1 MPLQSAARQIAHP
14 SAMIDSLPIKVL
26 ADNPVAQPTKLI
38 LIVVQFVVVLKQKL
52 SKLCSDFED
61 GMLVAQGHKR
71 PGATTI
77 FNRCPSFSCQTDR
90 IGMHWIKVKNLLQ
103 ANLMLPAIGQIIL
116 VDPALFAAEMK
127 IAELHLMRIVTEA
140 DPSWFPDPI
149 RFPSNNELMEVLI
162 SPAKSDLKRVM
173 ELGNGAVA
181 AYQKATPDLRTD
193 FSYPDAQLIHLH
205 CLVRTAHALPLL
217 Q

>member
-1 MPLQSAARQIAHP
+1 MY
-14 SAMIDSLPIKVL
+14 
-26 ADNPVAQPTKLI
+26 
-38 LIVVQFVVVLKQKL
+38 
-52 SKLCSDFED
+52 
-61 GMLVAQGHKR
+61 
-71 PGATTI
+71 
-77 FNRCPSFSCQTDR
+77 
-90 IGMHWIKVKNLLQ
+90 WIKVKNLLQ

>member
-1 MPLQSAARQIAHP
+1 
-14 SAMIDSLPIKVL
+14 
-26 ADNPVAQPTKLI
+26 
-38 LIVVQFVVVLKQKL
+38 
-52 SKLCSDFED
+52 
-61 GMLVAQGHKR
+61 
-71 PGATTI
+71 
-77 FNRCPSFSCQTDR
+77 
-90 IGMHWIKVKNLLQ
+90 MHWIKVKNLLQ

>member
-1 MPLQSAARQIAHP
+1 
-14 SAMIDSLPIKVL
+14 
-26 ADNPVAQPTKLI
+26 
-38 LIVVQFVVVLKQKL
+38 
-52 SKLCSDFED
+52 
-61 GMLVAQGHKR
+61 
-71 PGATTI
+71 
-77 FNRCPSFSCQTDR
+77 
-90 IGMHWIKVKNLLQ
+90 
-103 ANLMLPAIGQIIL
+103 
-116 VDPALFAAEMK
+116 
-127 IAELHLMRIVTEA
+127 MRIVTEA